1 MDSAG
6 SRNEPL
12 MGEGTASPLPA
23 SDGETVRPRSGSPRG
38 AALMVQSTFEPSR
51 IAAACLVAAY
61 DQVVPHRYRVLPRP
75 RMEAEGGALRPHQ
88 RTEGSR

>member
-6 SRNEPL
+6 SRNKPL
-12 MGEGTASPLPA
+12 MGEGTASSLPA
-23 SDGETVRPRSGSPRG
+23 SDGEPMRPLSGSPW
-38 AALMVQSTFEPSR
+38 AAVLMVQSTFEPSR

-61 DQVVPHRYRVLPRP
+61 DQVVPRRHRVLTQSRI
-75 RMEAEGGALRPHQ
+75 EAEGDVVRPHQ

>member
-12 MGEGTASPLPA
+12 MGEAVPSPLPA
-23 SDGETVRPRSGSPRG
+23 SDGEAVRPRSGSRRV

-61 DQVVPHRYRVLPRP
+61 DQVVPHRHRVLPRP
-75 RMEAEGGALRPHQ
+75 LMEAEGGARRTQQ